1 MADGGSDFS
10 TRTSTEDQNVEDRPG
25 FVSLLMHFKRHKLE
39 ISSAIK
45 KTFPFLEGLRDQE
58 LITQKM
64 YEDCENSCRNLVP
77 VHKVVYN
84 VLCELEK
91 TFDLPLL
98 QVLFSK
104 VNMQEY
110 PDLRD
115 IYESFKNVISNTNF
129 ALENNGERMEE
140 KPNIQLSL
148 EQGIGENSHRTLT
161 WSCTESSSYHGTT
174 PPEDGLSEHFCE
186 TGQINAKREDT
197 TSDKNDALE
206 SQPAN
211 EQCARKSEP
220 AGINNDDFSELSN
233 GEEPLEISS
242 SVLRSVP
249 RGQEAKTENIQA
261 SDMMGVVNLGNN
273 STLGRSTRK
282 RRLRMDIDESVDFHS
297 EILPVTCGPV
307 KGMLHKRKLK
317 RGTSVKCIQCDGGN
331 WITLKEFEVSG
342 GHEKSNNWKLSVRC
356 GGKTLHQLI
365 EEGSLS
371 KPPRVYGRKKKLGNT
386 EKCKVCLD
394 EGKLCCCRVC
404 LKFFHDDCH
413 IPPME
418 TERCLWT
425 CTFCRMKETSGSQ
438 HCHRES
444 EVLARRMG
452 PKEQLKC
459 EFLLLKV
466 YCHVE
471 SSFFA
476 ERTNKYDELT
486 CLDKIKK
493 RLNEQSYRQME
504 GFVQD
509 MRLIFQNY
517 KASYKDEFEKN
528 FKEVFAIR
536 ETNENSSLV

>member
-1 MADGGSDFS
+1 MVSS
-10 TRTSTEDQNVEDRPG
+10 LPRTSTEDQNVEDRPG

-58 LITQKM
+58 FITQKM

-77 VHKVVYN
+77 VHNVVYN

-98 QVLFSK
+98 GALFSK

-115 IYESFKNVISNTNF
+115 IYESFKNVNSNKNF

-140 KPNIQLSL
+140 KPHIQLSL

-161 WSCTESSSYHGTT
+161 WSCTESSSYHG
-174 PPEDGLSEHFCE
+174 
-186 TGQINAKREDT
+186 
-197 TSDKNDALE
+197 
-206 SQPAN
+206 
-211 EQCARKSEP
+211 
-220 AGINNDDFSELSN
+220 INNDDFSELSN
-233 GEEPLEISS
+233 GEEPLETSS
-242 SVLRSVP
+242 SVLRSESGVP

-261 SDMMGVVNLGNN
+261 SDMMGAVNLGNN

-317 RGTSVKCIQCDGGN
+317 RGTSVKCIQRDGGN
-331 WITLKEFEVSG
+331 WVTLKEFEVSG

-371 KPPRVYGRKKKLGNT
+371 KPPRVYGRKKKLGDT
-386 EKCKVCLD
+386 DKCKVCLD
-394 EGKLCCCRVC
+394 EGKLFCCRVC

-471 SSFFA
+471 RSFFA
-476 ERTNKYDELT
+476 ERTNTYDELT

-504 GFVQD
+504 AFVQD

-517 KASYKDEFEKN
+517 RATYKDEFEKN